1 MMSRSLIS
9 MRPRRQIPAGAG
21 AEPITGC
28 SPGGRACPWGRA
40 CGATAAVLT
49 EAGGLGGPAAI
60 GLAGAGRVPQQQEAG
75 PAAVAHHGA
84 HPPVVPVHHRVKI
97 RLGPPAVHCGQG
109 WKGAGSLGSP
119 GGDPDKAVAAPG
131 CGPAAPPGMP
141 RPSPRGFT
149 SAEGLVAQPAAAAVP
164 TLAPLQLLVP
174 PLAAPHA
181 DGRRAR
187 PVSVQLSWGHRGQ
200 GRAERGWRPRT
211 PFPAAAQP
219 SGSHREVL
227 EPTKAQPSP
236 PQPLLW

>member
-1 MMSRSLIS
+1 MPAFPTDQGATAGQCHRQDSPQGTWQSHSQMSQRWNQRAQPDSLVTQAEILMQPRLRKAPRCAWLPQDEEHLPVMSRSLIS

-40 CGATAAVLT
+40 CSATAAVLT

-109 WKGAGSLGSP
+109 WKGGWQP
-119 GGDPDKAVAAPG
+119 GQ
-131 CGPAAPPGMP
+131 
-141 RPSPRGFT
+141 PRG
-149 SAEGLVAQPAAAAVP
+149 
-164 TLAPLQLLVP
+164 
-174 PLAAPHA
+174 
-181 DGRRAR
+181 
-187 PVSVQLSWGHRGQ
+187 
-200 GRAERGWRPRT
+200 
-211 PFPAAAQP
+211 
-219 SGSHREVL
+219 
-227 EPTKAQPSP
+227 
-236 PQPLLW
+236 